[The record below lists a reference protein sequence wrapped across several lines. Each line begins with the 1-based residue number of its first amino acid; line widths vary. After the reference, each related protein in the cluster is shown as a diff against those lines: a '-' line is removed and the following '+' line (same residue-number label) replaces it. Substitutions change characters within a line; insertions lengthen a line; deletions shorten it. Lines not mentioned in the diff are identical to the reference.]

1 MAAARTQK
9 ASSSTSRCTY
19 QVSLSFS
26 NKDTGWSFTDHLY
39 TALVRAGIHTFR
51 AHDEL
56 ERGEDMESEF
66 QQATHE
72 SKISI
77 IVLSKDFALSEWC
90 LDELLKIL
98 QRRKAVGHK
107 ILPIF
112 YKVNPSEV
120 QMQMGSFAE
129 AFANHEE
136 QFMVE
141 TDERK
146 KEWMEK
152 VERWRVALKEVA
164 NIKGMVLQD
173 QADGHEAKFIQ
184 EIVKE
189 IRNKLNRRVFSVTQ
203 HQIGIDSRVKDINVW
218 LQDGATDVGIV
229 VISGIGGIGK
239 TTIAKTV
246 YNLNFDRFERSSFL
260 ADVRETSKQPNGLVR
275 LQEQLLLDI
284 MKGRKQKIGS
294 VDEGIIKI
302 KNALSCK
309 RVLAVLDDVDQLD
322 QLNALLGMQDWFDSG
337 SKIIITTRNEQLL
350 KAYKVH
356 ETHKVKEL
364 DDNES
369 LQLFSWHAF
378 GQSHPIEGFL
388 EYSKSVLQH
397 CKGLP
402 LALQLLGS
410 SLYGRSLKEWETA
423 LEKMEAITGNQI
435 LQTLAIS
442 YLSLDDH
449 DKKLFLNIAMFFVGK
464 DKEYV
469 VKVLDECD
477 SFTTVGI
484 ENLMDR
490 GLITIGKGNKLIMH
504 QLLRDMARKIIHQES
519 PNEPGKRRIVCDH
532 DDSLH
537 VLSKKTGTERVQGLI
552 LNMHMLTKDKYSMT
566 TFNSHAKRHPLQDTP
581 DRSIMPCQS
590 NPWKRRRLGLF
601 SWQSMTTVFTN
612 LLPMPNEVNFKTD
625 AFVMMHKLRLLQLN
639 YVQLGGSYKEFP
651 KKLRLLCWRG
661 FPLKSI
667 PRNFPLESLVSLD
680 LRNSSLE
687 QVWKGRKFL
696 KLLKFLNL
704 SHCHSLIRTPDF
716 SGLCSLERLLLKDCT
731 CLVKV
736 HESIGDLEK
745 LVLLNLKGCKNL
757 RKLPRKIGQ
766 LKSLEKLILSGCS
779 NLEMLPMELEKLKP
793 LTVLHAYGTTIS
805 QSCFTIGKSDSWPKI
820 LWSWLS
826 NPSKNLD
833 PSLAFFPRTLLKL
846 SLRDCSLSDD
856 TILMDLSGLSLLLE
870 LDLSQ
875 NPISSMPE
883 SISGLTTLKSLWLDT
898 CTRLQSLPKLPSSLK
913 ELVARDCKSLERMT
927 IPSNLLKSMNVMHL
941 SGCDKLFKID
951 GLFQLEPIG
960 SFHPEIIYNLGLLD
974 LVSNGNIEVELCNNL
989 TFTRKKWPLQGLYEF
1004 GIFSTFL
1011 PGSKVPY
1018 WFSNKRLDS
1027 SMSFVVPSLPNFR
1040 IRGLNVCVVYVCSNS
1055 HKDGNLH
1062 DFSIKISNKTKGLE
1076 WIYGPTFH
1084 GNEDMIWLS
1093 HWNFRN
1099 QLQAGDEVNVSMV
1112 VGVGFKVKECGTDF
1126 VYEHEEK
1133 CSLSNSGIE
1142 VIQHGN
1148 FPSYQSVID
1157 GDLSA
1162 YQRTEG
1168 VYLLCY
1174 YNQYLDLYPPQ
1185 NHSSDRWDVPSVYK
1199 PLCCTVVSR
1208 DEEDEEGHEK
1218 DKNEEIKIL

>member
-1 MAAARTQK
+1 MASERVQE
-9 ASSSTSRCTY
+9 ASSSLFRCAY
-19 QVSLSFS
+19 HVFLSFRG
-26 NKDTGWSFTDHLY
+26 KDTRKTFIDHLY
-39 TALVRAGIHTFR
+39 TALVNVGIHTFR
-51 AHDEL
+51 DDDEI
-56 ERGEDMESEF
+56 ERGENIKLELKKAIEESR
-66 QQATHE
+66 
-72 SKISI
+72 ISI
-77 IVLSKDFALSEWC
+77 VVFSKGYASSSWC
-90 LDELLKIL
+90 LDELVKIL
-98 QRRKAVGHK
+98 ERKSTSRHVV
-107 ILPIF
+107 LPVF
-112 YKVNPSEV
+112 YNVDPTQVRN
-120 QMQMGSFAE
+120 QTGSFAK
-129 AFANHEE
+129 ALALHEK
-136 QFMVE
+136 QFQE
-141 TDERK
+141 EIDDRK
-146 KEWMEK
+146 KQQHMEK
-152 VERWRVALKEVA
+152 VEGWRAALREVA
-164 NIKGMVLQD
+164 DLGGMVLQN
-173 QADGHEAKFIQ
+173 QTKGHEAKFIQ
-184 EIVKE
+184 EIVKA
-189 IRNKLNRRVFSVTQ
+189 IGDKLNRTMLNVSSHLV
-203 HQIGIDSRVKDINVW
+203 GIESQVKTISMW
-218 LQDGATDVGIV
+218 LQDGATDVGV
-229 VISGIGGIGK
+229 AVLCGMGGIGK
-239 TTIAKTV
+239 TTIAKVV

-260 ADVRETSKQPNGLVR
+260 PNVRETSEQPSGVIR
-275 LQEQLLLDI
+275 LQTLLLSDI
-284 MKGRKQKIGS
+284 INGKKRKIYK
-294 VDEGIIKI
+294 VDEGICEIRDAI
-302 KNALSCK
+302 CCK
-309 RVLAVLDDVDQLD
+309 RVLVVLDDVDQVD
-322 QLNALLGMQDWFDSG
+322 QLYAIIGKREWLCSG
-337 SKIIITTRNEQLL
+337 SKIVITTRYKPLL
-350 KAYKVH
+350 KSLEGYMKC
-356 ETHKVKEL
+356 KIKKL
-364 DDNES
+364 NNDES
-369 LQLFSWHAF
+369 LHLFCWHAF
-378 GQSHPIEGFL
+378 GEDNPAEGYMEL
-388 EYSKSVLQH
+388 SRSVVYY
-397 CKGLP
+397 CGGLP
-402 LALQLLGS
+402 LALQVLGS
-410 SLYGRSLKEWETA
+410 SLCGKNIHTWESALQKLRAIPDSEIQNILK
-423 LEKMEAITGNQI
+423 
-435 LQTLAIS
+435 IS
-442 YLSLDDH
+442 YDCLQDDH
-449 DKKLFLNIAMFFVGK
+449 DKNLFLDIACFFIGK
-464 DKEYV
+464 DKDYTIEI
-469 VKVLDECD
+469 LDKCD
-477 SFTTVGI
+477 FYPIIGI
-484 ENLMDR
+484 QNLIDR
-490 GLITIGKGNKLIMH
+490 SLITIDKHNKLMMH
-504 QLLRDMARKIIHQES
+504 PLLRDMGREIVRQES
-519 PNEPGKRRIVCDH
+519 PKEPAKRSRIWH
-532 DDSLH
+532 DKVAFD
-537 VLSKKTGTERVQGLI
+537 VLREETGTERVQGLI

-612 LLPMPNEVNFKTD
+612 LLTMPNEVNFKTD
-625 AFVMMHKLRLLQLN
+625 AFATMHKLRLLQLN

-667 PRNFPLESLVSLD
+667 PRNFPLESLVSVD

-704 SHCHSLIRTPDF
+704 SHCHSLIRIPDF

-856 TILMDLSGLSLLLE
+856 TILRDLSGLSLLLE

-875 NPISSMPE
+875 NPISSIPE

-941 SGCDKLFKID
+941 SGCNKLFKID

-960 SFHPEIIYNLGLLD
+960 SFHPEIINNLGLLD

-1027 SMSFVVPSLPNFR
+1027 SMSFVVPSLPNFK
-1040 IRGLNVCVVYVCSNS
+1040 IRGLNV
-1055 HKDGNLH
+1055 
-1062 DFSIKISNKTKGLE
+1062 
-1076 WIYGPTFH
+1076 
-1084 GNEDMIWLS
+1084 
-1093 HWNFRN
+1093 N

-1142 VIQHGN
+1142 
-1148 FPSYQSVID
+1148 
-1157 GDLSA
+1157 
-1162 YQRTEG
+1162 RTKG

-1174 YNQYLDLYPPQ
+1174 YNQYLDSYPPQ

-1208 DEEDEEGHEK
+1208 GEEDEESHEK
-1218 DKNEEIKIL
+1218 DNNEEIKIL

>member
-1 MAAARTQK
+1 MLAQLRHFYSYPCAEFFPMAAARTQK

-56 ERGEDMESEF
+56 ERGEDIESEF

-136 QFMVE
+136 QFVVE

-146 KEWMEK
+146 KDWMEK
-152 VERWRVALKEVA
+152 VERWKVALKEVA
-164 NIKGMVLQD
+164 NIKGMVSQD

-203 HQIGIDSRVKDINVW
+203 HQIGIDSRVKDIIVW

-294 VDEGIIKI
+294 VDEGVIKI

-309 RVLAVLDDVDQLD
+309 RVLVVLDDMDQLD

-378 GQSHPIEGFL
+378 GQSHRIEGFL

-519 PNEPGKRRIVCDH
+519 PNEPGKQRIVCDH

-537 VLSKKTGTERVQGLI
+537 VLSKKTGTERVQSLI

-625 AFVMMHKLRLLQLN
+625 AFAMMHKLRLLQLN

-833 PSLAFFPRTLLKL
+833 PSLAFFPPTLLKL

-856 TILMDLSGLSLLLE
+856 TILRDLSGLSLLLE

-875 NPISSMPE
+875 NPISSIPE

-913 ELVARDCKSLERMT
+913 KLVARDCKSLERMT

-960 SFHPEIIYNLGLLD
+960 SFHPEIINNLGLLD

-989 TFTRKKWPLQGLYEF
+989 TLIERSGP
-1004 GIFSTFL
+1004 FSTFL

-1027 SMSFVVPSLPNFR
+1027 SMSFVVPSLPNFK
-1040 IRGLNVCVVYVCSNS
+1040 IRGLNVCVVY
-1055 HKDGNLH
+1055 
-1062 DFSIKISNKTKGLE
+1062 ISNKTKGLE

-1084 GNEDMIWLS
+1084 SNEDMIWLS

-1162 YQRTEG
+1162 YQRTE
-1168 VYLLCY
+1168 
-1174 YNQYLDLYPPQ
+1174 
-1185 NHSSDRWDVPSVYK
+1185 
-1199 PLCCTVVSR
+1199 
-1208 DEEDEEGHEK
+1208 DEEDKESHEK
-1218 DKNEEIKIL
+1218 DNNEEIKIL

>member
-1 MAAARTQK
+1 
-9 ASSSTSRCTY
+9 
-19 QVSLSFS
+19 
-26 NKDTGWSFTDHLY
+26 
-39 TALVRAGIHTFR
+39 
-51 AHDEL
+51 
-56 ERGEDMESEF
+56 MESEF

-152 VERWRVALKEVA
+152 VERWKVALKEVA
-164 NIKGMVLQD
+164 NVKGMVLQD

-246 YNLNFDRFERSSFL
+246 YNFNFDRFERSSFL

-442 YLSLDDH
+442 FLSLDDH

-519 PNEPGKRRIVCDH
+519 PNEPGKRRTVCDH

-537 VLSKKTGTERVQGLI
+537 VLSKKTVR
-552 LNMHMLTKDKYSMT
+552 NM
-566 TFNSHAKRHPLQDTP
+566 
-581 DRSIMPCQS
+581 
-590 NPWKRRRLGLF
+590 
-601 SWQSMTTVFTN
+601 
-612 LLPMPNEVNFKTD
+612 LPI
-625 AFVMMHKLRLLQLN
+625 
-639 YVQLGGSYKEFP
+639 G
-651 KKLRLLCWRG
+651 
-661 FPLKSI
+661 
-667 PRNFPLESLVSLD
+667 
-680 LRNSSLE
+680 
-687 QVWKGRKFL
+687 
-696 KLLKFLNL
+696 LLK
-704 SHCHSLIRTPDF
+704 
-716 SGLCSLERLLLKDCT
+716 
-731 CLVKV
+731 
-736 HESIGDLEK
+736 
-745 LVLLNLKGCKNL
+745 
-757 RKLPRKIGQ
+757 
-766 LKSLEKLILSGCS
+766 
-779 NLEMLPMELEKLKP
+779 
-793 LTVLHAYGTTIS
+793 
-805 QSCFTIGKSDSWPKI
+805 
-820 LWSWLS
+820 
-826 NPSKNLD
+826 
-833 PSLAFFPRTLLKL
+833 
-846 SLRDCSLSDD
+846 
-856 TILMDLSGLSLLLE
+856 
-870 LDLSQ
+870 
-875 NPISSMPE
+875 
-883 SISGLTTLKSLWLDT
+883 
-898 CTRLQSLPKLPSSLK
+898 
-913 ELVARDCKSLERMT
+913 
-927 IPSNLLKSMNVMHL
+927 
-941 SGCDKLFKID
+941 
-951 GLFQLEPIG
+951 
-960 SFHPEIIYNLGLLD
+960 
-974 LVSNGNIEVELCNNL
+974 
-989 TFTRKKWPLQGLYEF
+989 
-1004 GIFSTFL
+1004 
-1011 PGSKVPY
+1011 
-1018 WFSNKRLDS
+1018 
-1027 SMSFVVPSLPNFR
+1027 
-1040 IRGLNVCVVYVCSNS
+1040 
-1055 HKDGNLH
+1055 
-1062 DFSIKISNKTKGLE
+1062 
-1076 WIYGPTFH
+1076 
-1084 GNEDMIWLS
+1084 
-1093 HWNFRN
+1093 
-1099 QLQAGDEVNVSMV
+1099 
-1112 VGVGFKVKECGTDF
+1112 
-1126 VYEHEEK
+1126 
-1133 CSLSNSGIE
+1133 
-1142 VIQHGN
+1142 
-1148 FPSYQSVID
+1148 
-1157 GDLSA
+1157 
-1162 YQRTEG
+1162 
-1168 VYLLCY
+1168 
-1174 YNQYLDLYPPQ
+1174 
-1185 NHSSDRWDVPSVYK
+1185 
-1199 PLCCTVVSR
+1199 
-1208 DEEDEEGHEK
+1208 
-1218 DKNEEIKIL
+1218 